1 MTSTEEMPDLPTDL
15 DLDLSGLEIEEE
27 TPKRTRKPRADAG
40 KPRGRRPSN
49 SALKSQLLVPW
60 ATVALA
66 VSQPLPLVGAVMTVR
81 GEPTIDA
88 LLSLAADHPKM
99 MAALKTAAKAGPAS
113 ELLQTGALM
122 LMAAMIEIG
131 RIKPDVGVAQATGLT
146 GMYYEI
152 HPDQAPEQETPEFP
166 FSSMPPGMGVPNA
179 A

>member
-1 MTSTEEMPDLPTDL
+1 VETSEELPTDL
-15 DLDLSGLEIEEE
+15 DLDFSGLEIEEE
-27 TPKRTRKPRADAG
+27 APKRTRKPRADAG

-49 SALKSQLLVPW
+49 ATLKSQLLVPW

-88 LLSLAADHPKM
+88 LLALAGDHPKM

-122 LMAAMIEIG
+122 MMAAMIEIG
-131 RIKPDVGVAQATGLT
+131 RVKPDMGIAQASGLT
-146 GMYYEI
+146 GMYYEL
-152 HPDQAPEQETPEFP
+152 HPDQAPEEEAPQFP
-166 FSSMPPGMGVPNA
+166 FTAPGMDFPANA

>member
-1 MTSTEEMPDLPTDL
+1 METSEELPTDL
-15 DLDLSGLEIEEE
+15 DLDFTGLEIEED

-49 SALKSQLLVPW
+49 ATLKSQLLVPW

-88 LLSLAADHPKM
+88 LLALASDHPKM
-99 MAALKTAAKAGPAS
+99 MAALKTVAKAGPAS

-122 LMAAMIEIG
+122 VMAAMIEIG
-131 RIKPDVGVAQATGLT
+131 RVKPEMGVAQASGLT
-146 GMYYEI
+146 SMYYEL
-152 HPDQAPEQETPEFP
+152 HPELAPEVPEQEFP
-166 FSSMPPGMGVPNA
+166 FTAPGMEYPTHA

>member
-1 MTSTEEMPDLPTDL
+1 MEISEELPTDL
-15 DLDLSGLEIEEE
+15 DLDFSGLEIEED

-49 SALKSQLLVPW
+49 AALKSQLLVPW
-60 ATVALA
+60 ATVAIA
-66 VSQPLPLVGAVMTVR
+66 VSQPLPLLGAVMTVR

-88 LLSLAADHPKM
+88 LIGLAADHPKM

-122 LMAAMIEIG
+122 MIAAAIELG
-131 RIKPDVGVAQATGLT
+131 RIKPDMGVAQATGLT
-146 GMYYEI
+146 SMYYEL
-152 HPDQAPEQETPEFP
+152 HPDQIPQEDNPPEFP
-166 FSSMPPGMGVPNA
+166 FTAPGMEYPANA